1 MNLEDDLLLSSS
13 EPDRAWRFDL
23 VLPMFFRP
31 RATLARIAGNAHATW
46 RTPLFLIMLAAVAN
60 ALVAGSIKAAA
71 AATGQI
77 TFPPGFEFYTPEQQA
92 QFQQAATA
100 TNNPTFNY
108 VLPALGAAL
117 GVIVIWFI
125 IGWSLHLLQTLLGG
139 RGTSRATLNIAAWAA
154 LPMILRYGVE
164 IAVMLT
170 SDRLLSGAGLSGFAP
185 PGEGIGRA
193 LLAGVLSYIDIYL
206 IWQAILLYIG
216 VRLSSQ
222 LPRVKSWMV
231 VLATLIIVLVLRA
244 LPSALL
250 AQFGGLTVI
259 RPFL

>member
-23 VLPMFFRP
+23 VLPMFVSP
-31 RATLARIAGNAHATW
+31 RATLARIVGNAHTIW
-46 RTPLFLIMLAAVAN
+46 RTPLLLIMLAAVAS

-108 VLPALGAAL
+108 VLPALGAAF

-154 LPMILRYGVE
+154 LPMIVRYAVE

-170 SDRLLSGAGLSGFAP
+170 SDRLLAGAGLSGFAP
-185 PGEGIGRA
+185 LGEGIGRA
-193 LLAGVLSYIDIYL
+193 LLAGILSYIDIYL
-206 IWQAILLYIG
+206 IWQVILLYIG

-222 LPRVKSWMV
+222 LSRAKSWVV
-231 VLATLIIVLVLRA
+231 VLAALIIVLVLRA